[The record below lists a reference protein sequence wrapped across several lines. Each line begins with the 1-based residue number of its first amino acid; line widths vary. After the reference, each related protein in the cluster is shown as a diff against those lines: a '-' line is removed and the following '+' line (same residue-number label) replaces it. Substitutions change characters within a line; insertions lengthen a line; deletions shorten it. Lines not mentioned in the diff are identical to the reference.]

1 MKKVLIT
8 GATGQIGTEL
18 TARLRKDLGVENV
31 IATDIK
37 SGEVANEGI
46 FEIMDV
52 TDYEK
57 FLKIAKDNN
66 VDTIIHLA
74 SLLSA
79 TAEKDPLFAWNLN
92 MNGLVNALEI
102 AKECKTQLFAPS
114 SIAAFGE
121 NTPKDNT
128 PQDTLMRPN
137 TIYGVTK
144 VSGELLCDYYY
155 TKFGVDTRSVRF
167 PGLISHKTLPGGG
180 TTDYAVHIYY
190 DALTK
195 GEYTSFI
202 DKETYMD
209 MMYMDDAVDAIVDIL
224 NAEPSK
230 LKHRNSFNITAM
242 SFEPEQLA
250 ESIRKYIPEFKL
262 KYDVDPVRQKIAES
276 WPNSL
281 DDSCAREEWNF
292 SPKYDLDKM
301 TEVMLKELSKKLEVK
316 SNVKF

>member
-18 TARLRKDLGVENV
+18 TIRLRKDLGIENV

-37 SGEVANEGI
+37 TGEIADEGI
-46 FEIMDV
+46 FEILDV
-52 TDYEK
+52 KDYDK
-57 FLKIAKDNN
+57 FLKIAKENK
-66 VDTIIHLA
+66 VDTIVHLA
-74 SLLSA
+74 SVLSA
-79 TAEKDPLFAWNLN
+79 TAEKNPLGAWRLN
-92 MNGLVNALEI
+92 MDGLVNALEV
-102 AKECKTQLFAPS
+102 AKECHAQLFAPS
-114 SIAAFGE
+114 SIAAFGDD
-121 NTPKDNT
+121 TPKDHT
-128 PQDTLMRPN
+128 PQDTLMHPN

-202 DKETYMD
+202 DKGTYMD
-209 MMYMDDAVDAIVDIL
+209 MMYMDDAIDAIINIL
-224 NAEPSK
+224 NADPSQ
-230 LKHRNSFNITAM
+230 LKHRNSFNITAT

-250 ESIRKYIPEFKL
+250 ATIKKYIPEFKL
-262 KYDVDPVRQKIAES
+262 KYDVDPVRQKIADS

-281 DDSCAREEWNF
+281 DDTCAREEWNF
-292 SPKYDLDKM
+292 SPKYDLNKM
-301 TEVMLKELSKKLEVK
+301 TETMLKELSKKLDVK
-316 SNVKF
+316 VNLNL

>member
-18 TARLRKDLGVENV
+18 TARLRKDLGMENV

-37 SGEVANEGI
+37 SGEVADEGI

-57 FLKIAKDNN
+57 FLKTAKDNN
-66 VDTIIHLA
+66 VDTIVHLA

-92 MNGLVNALEI
+92 MNGLINALEI
-102 AKECKTQLFAPS
+102 AKECNAQLFAPS

-121 NTPKDNT
+121 NTPKDGT

-202 DKETYMD
+202 DKGTYMD

-224 NAEPSK
+224 NADPSK
-230 LKHRNSFNITAM
+230 FKHRNSFNITAM

-292 SPKYDLDKM
+292 SPKYNLDKM
-301 TEVMLKELSKKLEVK
+301 TEIMLKELSKKLEVK
-316 SNVKF
+316 YDLKF